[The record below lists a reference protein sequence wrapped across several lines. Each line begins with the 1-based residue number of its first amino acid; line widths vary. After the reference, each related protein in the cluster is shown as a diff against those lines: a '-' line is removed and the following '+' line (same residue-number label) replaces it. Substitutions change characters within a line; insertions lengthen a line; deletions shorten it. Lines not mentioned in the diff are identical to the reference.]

1 MKELA
6 LPHSP
11 RAMTFPNP
19 KTIAMAYTQTEHAIL
34 YMETMSIADV
44 NLPTTVHPST
54 SAVLSTGL
62 SGAVGLSMN
71 AFSGLG
77 GYMKSGLLGQAKPT
91 VIKTAEGEFVIP
103 KDSSYN
109 QKLFLNIILI
119 FSRLE
124 RISWDY
130 WQADKAFG
138 N

>member
-11 RAMTFPNP
+11 RAMAFPTP
-19 KTIAMAYTQTEHAIL
+19 KTVAMAYTQTEHAIL
-34 YMETMSIADV
+34 YMETMSIAEV

-109 QKLFLNIILI
+109 QKLSSSTI
-119 FSRLE
+119 
-124 RISWDY
+124 
-130 WQADKAFG
+130 
-138 N
+138 

>member
-1 MKELA
+1 V
-6 LPHSP
+6 LP
-11 RAMTFPNP
+11 
-19 KTIAMAYTQTEHAIL
+19 
-34 YMETMSIADV
+34 
-44 NLPTTVHPST
+44 
-54 SAVLSTGL
+54 TGL

-77 GYMKSGLLGQAKPT
+77 GYVKSGLLGQAKPT

-109 QKLFLNIILI
+109 QKLPPNIILI

-130 WQADKAFG
+130 WQADKTFG
-138 N
+138 NRVARNS

>member
-11 RAMTFPNP
+11 RAMAFPTP
-19 KTIAMAYTQTEHAIL
+19 KTIAMAYTQTDHAIL
-34 YMETMSIADV
+34 YMETMSTAEV

-103 KDSSYN
+103 KDSSYS
-109 QKLFLNIILI
+109 QRLSPNIVLT
-119 FSRLE
+119 FHRLE

-138 N
+138 D